1 MQPLPP
7 RRVQPA
13 VASGTPP
20 RAVDV
25 LRTAPAVASSTAPV
39 AVATDNAAAVDV
51 LRSAAAVASG
61 TAAAEVLRTAPA
73 VASSTAAAKVLRT
86 APAVTLALA
95 TDNAEAVD
103 VLRTAPVASAVVT
116 DDAAAV
122 LRTAPVAAGTDNAAA
137 ADNLLNAPAV
147 ASSTTAAEVLRSTP
161 AAAAADNLRT
171 APTAA
176 LAVSPGTFPGAFDV
190 AFSSAPVV
198 ASNIPRSYVQA
209 PASSDFDTDAA
220 AAGLRGFPEYA
231 EYGSDD
237 AGEQYVSSQI
247 LAQSQ
252 APLEQRTGLTLQQ
265 PQKVQAQAPREQ
277 RTGLKLQQPEN
288 VQAQYIGSQTRPKS
302 QAPRKKRTGSTLQS
316 AENVQAHNMKP
327 WTLPRRA
334 PWALPPSERA
344 QTPCDE
350 DEIVCPPP
358 PPPREQPMD
367 EDWQESS
374 PPPHCG
380 NARGQYMGLQTLAL
394 ASSWSLRNA
403 AEAWTPYSQAETPQ
417 PLLVGAQDML
427 GEHGMQCPL
436 HAPYPT
442 YGACVL
448 GGALGYVPPQI
459 SAQPPNSAGRRF
471 TQHGGA
477 DPRAS
482 ASSNLAVDLP
492 ADASTLSNSALQGT
506 TCCVV
511 PVPACYSFYNELSLV
526 IWQVF
531 RNRNQVVAS
540 ICGANW
546 PRK

>member
-1 MQPLPP
+1 MFRRMQPLPP

-39 AVATDNAAAVDV
+39 AVATDNAAAADVLRSAPAVASSTAPVAVATDNAAAVDV
-51 LRSAAAVASG
+51 LRSAAA
-61 TAAAEVLRTAPA
+61 
-73 VASSTAAAKVLRT
+73 
-86 APAVTLALA
+86 
-95 TDNAEAVD
+95 
-103 VLRTAPVASAVVT
+103 VASAVVT

-277 RTGLKLQQPEN
+277 RTGFKLQQPEN